1 MKKLMFAVLFIS
13 VALASSAHGYT
24 PIETVVAEE
33 TVTLLCYERLFHGLD
48 LDRLRAS
55 SSKRLEGRLAR
66 IMEREQP
73 RFEKFAER
81 VSNRFVP
88 LVKRVRADA
97 EIAPADAEIAPA
109 LEFIERTNAV
119 QKKIYL
125 ILFWQNLALKARA
138 RQLNVLIGEK
148 ERREK
153 RRRER
158 VQILGPSVLIRT
170 E

>member
-1 MKKLMFAVLFIS
+1 M
-13 VALASSAHGYT
+13 
-24 PIETVVAEE
+24 VAEE

-55 SSKRLEGRLAR
+55 SSKRLERRLAR

-88 LVKRVRADA
+88 LVKRVRV
-97 EIAPADAEIAPA
+97 DAEIAPA
-109 LEFIERTNAV
+109 LEFIARTNAV

-125 ILFWQNLALKARA
+125 ILFWQNLSLKARA

-148 ERREK
+148 ERRDR

-158 VQILGPSVLIRT
+158 MQILGPTVLIRT